1 MLTLWSNSTYSQVIK
16 KVDGEKVV
24 VFTLVQAKAVNDTF
38 VYQKKEIERL
48 KNIKP
53 IVRVDTVQVVQ
64 IVEVQKEH
72 LFNVEGIV
80 FMVVQAMI
88 MIPTIFL
95 K

>member
-1 MLTLWSNSTYSQVIK
+1 MSLSTYSQIIK

-38 VYQKKEIERL
+38 VYQRAEIERL

-53 IVRVDTVQVVQ
+53 IVRVDTVEIIKIIQTEQKDQLFTIEGLVFIVVQ
-64 IVEVQKEH
+64 
-72 LFNVEGIV
+72 GIIMFPLI
-80 FMVVQAMI
+80 FM
-88 MIPTIFL
+88 

>member
-1 MLTLWSNSTYSQVIK
+1 MTLLSLSAFSQVIK
-16 KVDGEKVV
+16 KVDGEKMV

-38 VYQKKEIERL
+38 VYQRAEIERL

-64 IVEVQKEH
+64 VVEKQKDQ
-72 LFNVEGIV
+72 LFTIEGLV
-80 FMVVQAMI
+80 FMVVQGII
-88 MIPTIFL
+88 MFPLIFM

>member
-1 MLTLWSNSTYSQVIK
+1 MILLSSSTYSQVIR

-24 VFTLVQAKAVNDTF
+24 VFTLEQAKQVNDTF

-53 IVRVDTVQVVQ
+53 IVRIDTVQIVQ
-64 IVEVQKEH
+64 IVEKQTEQ
-72 LFNVEGIV
+72 LFTIEGLV
-80 FMVVQAMI
+80 FIAVQAMI
-88 MIPTIFL
+88 MLPLIFT

>member
-1 MLTLWSNSTYSQVIK
+1 LSHSAYSQVIK
-16 KVDGEKVV
+16 KVDGEKMV

-48 KNIKP
+48 RSIKP

-64 IVEVQKEH
+64 IVEVHKDQ
-72 LFNVEGIV
+72 LFTIEGLV
-80 FMVVQAMI
+80 FMAVQAMI